1 MSEQI
6 SAWGPLKVCY
16 RKHKDE
22 RHRSCSF
29 AIHSTRQRWSLTP
42 REHNKHNSN
51 YGYCSL
57 LLPCKITGECT
68 SSEKPVNCSFPFTT
82 LSATWSSL
90 KTWKVLKLSW
100 SRSFDVWL
108 CQAAAWHWQLISLL
122 PLWSCRKAAF
132 EEEAGEPKCIWYQ
145 IWAWNPEENSQVS
158 IRWTQSHVAMGN
170 LMLETLSHLDKQ
182 TGKCCDK
189 HYMTDLSCTRVSD
202 TES

>member
-22 RHRSCSF
+22 RHRSCCF

-68 SSEKPVNCSFPFTT
+68 SSESLWIAAFPLPLFLLLGQVSKPERF
-82 LSATWSSL
+82 WSWAGAGAL
-90 KTWKVLKLSW
+90 MFDCAKLQPGTSSW
-100 SRSFDVWL
+100 SHSCL
-108 CQAAAWHWQLISLL
+108 CGAAGKLHLKKRLGSQNVYDTKFGPEIQ
-122 PLWSCRKAAF
+122 RKTHRLASD
-132 EEEAGEPKCIWYQ
+132 GHK
-145 IWAWNPEENSQVS
+145 V
-158 IRWTQSHVAMGN
+158 
-170 LMLETLSHLDKQ
+170 MLQWETW
-182 TGKCCDK
+182 C
-189 HYMTDLSCTRVSD
+189 
-202 TES
+202 